1 MTMPWLAL
9 GQDLACGHV
18 EGGEEGGGAVTD
30 VAMRDAFDV
39 SEPKGQQRLGSLQR
53 LGLALLVDAEHHR
66 VVGWVEVESDD
77 IVDLLD
83 EERIGG
89 ELEVLLAMR
98 LDIERFPDA
107 VNRGPWT
114 PPSCRPWNGN
124 SNACCRRQAR
134 CRVSCAAAP

>member
-1 MTMPWLAL
+1 
-9 GQDLACGHV
+9 
-18 EGGEEGGGAVTD
+18 
-30 VAMRDAFDV
+30 MRDAFDV

-98 LDIERFPDA
+98 LD
-107 VNRGPWT
+107 
-114 PPSCRPWNGN
+114 
-124 SNACCRRQAR
+124 
-134 CRVSCAAAP
+134 